1 MAISPTQAPRLPL
14 VRISV
19 LVVSVALV
27 ALTITWTYLGM
38 RAVMDIGGAC
48 ATGGPYVPVQPC
60 PEGASVM
67 LSRRHPGAPAGDLRR
82 HRRRAVTIKA
92 PTLLLPMW
100 VLLFGSLGWNFLEY
114 AFKGDGV
121 VIGWLVCGIVFE
133 LMALPAAALL
143 GRVRRLRRS
152 PASGTTSRRGRWWLA
167 VRRPSVAVGL
177 LARPAGRSSPG
188 LTRPLA

>member
-1 MAISPTQAPRLPL
+1 M

-19 LVVSVALV
+19 LIVSVALV

-67 LSRRHPGAPAGDLRR
+67 LSVAIPVLLLATFAGTGV
-82 HRRRAVTIKA
+82 AVTMQA

-114 AFKGDGV
+114 SFPAEGGV
-121 VIGWLVCGIVFE
+121 VWGWLVCGIMFE
-133 LMALPAAALL
+133 AMALPAAALIVVTGVRPL
-143 GRVRRLRRS
+143 PGVAGAQSGGGRW
-152 PASGTTSRRGRWWLA
+152 RWWLLYA
-167 VRRPSVAVGL
+167 AAGAAGLIVGL
-177 LARPAGRSSPG
+177 WSFRSW
-188 LTRPLA
+188 T

>member
-1 MAISPTQAPRLPL
+1 MAFSPTQALRLPL
-14 VRISV
+14 VRISI

-60 PEGASVM
+60 PQGASV
-67 LSRRHPGAPAGDLRR
+67 LISVAPPVLLLATFAGTAV
-82 HRRRAVTIKA
+82 AVTIKA

-114 AFKGDGV
+114 AFKGNGV
-121 VIGWLVCGIVFE
+121 EISWLVCGIVFE
-133 LMALPAAALL
+133 AMALPAAALL
-143 GRVRRLRRS
+143 VVAAPSVPGE
-152 PASGTTSRRGRWWLA
+152 GTTRRGRWWLLYAA
-167 VRRPSVAVGL
+167 VGAVGL
-177 LARPAGRSSPG
+177 LAG
-188 LTRPLA
+188 LWSFQSWT

>member
-14 VRISV
+14 VRLSV
-19 LVVSVALV
+19 LVVTVALV
-27 ALTITWTYLGM
+27 ALTITWTFLGM

-67 LSRRHPGAPAGDLRR
+67 LSVAIPVLLLATFAGTGV
-82 HRRRAVTIKA
+82 AVTIKA

-114 AFKGDGV
+114 AFKAGDGV
-121 VIGWLVCGIVFE
+121 EIGWLVCGIVFE
-133 LMALPAAALL
+133 AMALPAAAMLVVA
-143 GRVRRLRRS
+143 G
-152 PASGTTSRRGRWWLA
+152 GKGRWWLLYA
-167 VRRPSVAVGL
+167 LTGAAGL
-177 LARPAGRSSPG
+177 VLGLWSFRSW
-188 LTRPLA
+188 A

>member
-1 MAISPTQAPRLPL
+1 MAISPTQALRFPL
-14 VRISV
+14 VRLSI

-60 PEGASVM
+60 PQGASV
-67 LSRRHPGAPAGDLRR
+67 LISIAPPVLLLATFAGT
-82 HRRRAVTIKA
+82 AAAATIKA

-114 AFKGDGV
+114 AFKGNGV
-121 VIGWLVCGIVFE
+121 EISWLVCGIVFE
-133 LMALPAAALL
+133 AMALPAAALL
-143 GRVRRLRRS
+143 VVSAPSIPGEDTS
-152 PASGTTSRRGRWWLA
+152 SRRGRWWLLYAA
-167 VRRPSVAVGL
+167 VGAVGL
-177 LARPAGRSSPG
+177 LAG
-188 LTRPLA
+188 LWSFQSWT

>member
-14 VRISV
+14 VRLSI

-67 LSRRHPGAPAGDLRR
+67 LSVAIPVLLLATFAGTGA
-82 HRRRAVTIKA
+82 AVTIQA

-114 AFKGDGV
+114 AFKGNGV
-121 VIGWLVCGIVFE
+121 EISWLVCGIVFE
-133 LMALPAAALL
+133 AMALPAAALL
-143 GRVRRLRRS
+143 VVAG
-152 PASGTTSRRGRWWLA
+152 PAVPGEGTTSRRGRWWLLYAA
-167 VRRPSVAVGL
+167 VGAAGL
-177 LARPAGRSSPG
+177 LAG
-188 LTRPLA
+188 LWSFQSWS

>member
-1 MAISPTQAPRLPL
+1 MAFSPTQAARLPL

-19 LVVSVALV
+19 LIVSVALV

-67 LSRRHPGAPAGDLRR
+67 LSVAIPVLLLATFAGTGV
-82 HRRRAVTIKA
+82 AVTMQA

-100 VLLFGSLGWNFLEY
+100 ALLFGSLGWNFLEY
-114 AFKGDGV
+114 AFKGGGAEV
-121 VIGWLVCGIVFE
+121 SWLVCGIVFE
-133 LMALPAAALL
+133 AMALPAAALL
-143 GRVRRLRRS
+143 VVTGSSV
-152 PASGTTSRRGRWWLA
+152 PGDGTTSRRGRWWLLYA
-167 VRRPSVAVGL
+167 AAGTAGL
-177 LARPAGRSSPG
+177 LAG
-188 LTRPLA
+188 LWSFQSWS